1 MDLIKEITVN
11 YDLLPYIKV
20 IIGMFVISRFFN
32 LVVFL
37 AETNK
42 DTPKALKN
50 KPIITQYEPPEG
62 LSPIDVGTIINRQ
75 VDGNDISAVIIDLVV
90 RGYAEIGYLN
100 GGNDLEFKMIK
111 EGHDLINPADK
122 EVFKLLFTSTTT
134 MTLSALKSSNKP
146 THSAINTII
155 EQTEDS
161 LCLKGYLYDYAKTR
175 FKKSFEIPLG
185 ISAVVLFFVM
195 FFSLFYILMT
205 PEKLSDL
212 YVYHNGY
219 PIFIV
224 STILFISTSH
234 IYRRMKNVLTK
245 KGIEAYAHIRGF
257 KIFLEK
263 TQKDRLDFFNSPA
276 NKPATIERFLP
287 YAMVLHIESKW
298 SKTFEG
304 LYMQSSDQNAHE

>member
-1 MDLIKEITVN
+1 MDLLKEIIET
-11 YDLLPYIKV
+11 YDLLPYIK
-20 IIGMFVISRFFN
+20 ILIGMFVISRFFN
-32 LVVFL
+32 LVTFL

-42 DTPKALKN
+42 DTPRVLKN
-50 KPIITQYEPPEG
+50 KPIITQYDPPEE
-62 LSPIDVGTIINRQ
+62 LSPIHVGTIINRQ
-75 VDGNDISAVIIDLVV
+75 VDGNDISAVIMDLVV
-90 RGYAEIGYLN
+90 RGYIEIGYLN
-100 GGNDLEFKMIK
+100 DGNDLEFNMIK
-111 EGHDLINPADK
+111 DGHDLITPADK
-122 EVFKLLFTSTTT
+122 EVFKLLFASTTT

-155 EQTEDS
+155 EQTEDY
-161 LCLKGYLYDYAKTR
+161 LCSKGYLYGYAKSR
-175 FKKSFEIPLG
+175 FKKYFEIPLG
-185 ISAVVLFFVM
+185 ISSVILFFAM

-298 SKTFEG
+298 SKIFEG
-304 LYMQSSDQNAHE
+304 LYNPSSNEDH